1 MIRHSGRSYGAP
13 VGGSVVTADREDM
26 IQPFKHHPRDWR
38 SNFYVYPVI
47 SRRSGGLSIGVNLNP
62 DKACNF
68 DCVYCQVDR
77 TKPSRLRKVN
87 PARLHDELKDMITDA
102 VSGVLFEDHAFAQ
115 TPDSM
120 RRISDI
126 AFSGDGEPTT
136 CKQFR
141 ECVQLAA
148 NLKRDAGLSNT
159 RLVLITD
166 ACYLTKPSVVE
177 ALAILDDHQGQIW
190 AKLDAGTEPYFRKVN
205 RPNYTL
211 AHVMENIIA
220 AAIVRPIVIQSL
232 FMRLHDESPSDA
244 ELSAYIDR
252 LNEIVAGG
260 GAVDFVQVYTIA
272 RDPAESYVT
281 SLPDSEVDAIVARVE
296 TETDLRA
303 EAYYGG

>member
-1 MIRHSGRSYGAP
+1 MTP

-26 IQPFKHHPRDWR
+26 LQQFKNHPRDWR

-77 TKPSRLRKVN
+77 TKPPRMREVD
-87 PARLHDELKDMITDA
+87 PARLHDELKGMIADA
-102 VSGVLFEDHAFAQ
+102 VSEVLFEADAF
-115 TPDSM
+115 THVPDPM

-141 ECVQLAA
+141 ECVQLSAD
-148 NLKRDAGLSNT
+148 LKRDAGLSDT

-166 ACYLTKPSVVE
+166 ACYLSKPSVVE
-177 ALAILDDHQGQIW
+177 ALAILDENQGQIW
-190 AKLDAGTEPYFRKVN
+190 AKLDAGTEPYYRKVN
-205 RPNYTL
+205 RPNYPL

-220 AAIVRPIVIQSL
+220 TAIVRPIVIQSL
-232 FMRLHDESPSDA
+232 FMRLHGESPSGV
-244 ELSAYIDR
+244 ELSAYVDR
-252 LNEIVAGG
+252 LNDIVAGG
-260 GAVDFVQVYTIA
+260 GAVDYVQVYTIA

-281 SLPDSEVDAIVARVE
+281 SLADSEVDAIVDRVE
-296 TETDLRA
+296 TETGLRA
-303 EAYYGG
+303 EAYYG

>member
-1 MIRHSGRSYGAP
+1 MP
-13 VGGSVVTADREDM
+13 TDREAM
-26 IQPFKHHPRDWR
+26 LQQFKNHPRHWR

-77 TKPSRLRKVN
+77 TKPPRVRNVDL
-87 PARLHDELKDMITDA
+87 ARLGDELQGMITDA
-102 VSGVLFEDHAFAQ
+102 VSGVLFQDDSFVHI
-115 TPDSM
+115 PDAM

-148 NLKRDAGLSNT
+148 DLKRDAGLSDT

-177 ALAILDDHQGQIW
+177 ALVILDENQGQVW
-190 AKLDAGTEPYFRKVN
+190 AKLDAGTESYYRRVN
-205 RPNYTL
+205 RPNYPL

-220 AAIVRPIVIQSL
+220 TAIMRPVVIQSL
-232 FMRLHDESPSDA
+232 FMRLHGESPSSA
-244 ELSAYIDR
+244 ELSAYVDR
-252 LNEIVAGG
+252 LKDIVAGG
-260 GAVDFVQVYTIA
+260 GAVEYVQVYTIA
-272 RDPAESYVT
+272 RDPAEAFVT
-281 SLPDSEVDAIVARVE
+281 ALTDNEVDAIVTRVE
-296 TETDLRA
+296 TETGLRA
-303 EAYYGG
+303 EAYYGE